1 VIVTDG
7 KITLGPGSPRLAL
20 FLLAESTA
28 ASFFSSLAP
37 QKLVG
42 FKCLFGRSSIVKFA
56 PYSRCWLHVK
66 TIKVWTNVAGLRM
79 TMSTGCGRIGRDGR
93 FVRKEAHW
101 VDQDRGERTEAF
113 GERTEAFR
121 FKCIDNQ
128 IYSNAN
134 KEISLYKRMRCF
146 RYESVSRTDES
157 LSADVLLDQAET

>member
-1 VIVTDG
+1 
-7 KITLGPGSPRLAL
+7 
-20 FLLAESTA
+20 
-28 ASFFSSLAP
+28 
-37 QKLVG
+37 
-42 FKCLFGRSSIVKFA
+42 
-56 PYSRCWLHVK
+56 
-66 TIKVWTNVAGLRM
+66 
-79 TMSTGCGRIGRDGR
+79 MSTGCGRVGRVGR

-146 RYESVSRTDES
+146 R
-157 LSADVLLDQAET
+157 